1 MKPKSFIQNID
12 LFNCKFILRDKRFL
26 WLDYDKGISIIL
38 VAYGHCFFMLLDH
51 GINMSAY
58 PYFNYIGTFL
68 YGFRMPLFFIVSG
81 ILISNSLRKRGL
93 QAYLLNRVNNILF
106 PLMMWGGIQIS
117 LALISARYTNADITP
132 ASYLNLIINP
142 RQTGHFWYLNALFF
156 IGVIYSLLKTK
167 LKLTSAIQLLIGL
180 VFFSIAGYINIHDLQ
195 AGLLTDICQ
204 FYLFF
209 AMGDTISNI
218 FLNER
223 FVKRYTS
230 WKVFLPLLALFII
243 IQYKFTELNLHGGK
257 DGINFVEHKLPWFY
271 LFEALIGC
279 SLSVSL
285 SFLLQKYKVLSF
297 LRVIGY
303 HSLYIYCMQIIVMN
317 IMRIIFISILKIAN
331 VPLLFALIWTSGIV
345 IPMLFYNIAL
355 KLNAWW
361 LFTLHKPQ
369 DHYDFAKATR
379 TNLAMAER

>member
-1 MKPKSFIQNID
+1 MKPNNLIPKLD
-12 LFNCKFILRDKRFL
+12 VFNSKFILRDKRFL

-38 VAYGHCFFMLLDH
+38 VAYGHCFFMLFDH
-51 GINMSAY
+51 GINMAPY

-93 QAYLLNRVNNILF
+93 PAYLLNRVNNILY
-106 PLMMWGGIQIS
+106 PLLVWGGIQIS
-117 LALISARYTNADITP
+117 LALLSARYTNSDITM

-167 LKLTSAIQLLIGL
+167 LKVSIGIQLVIGF
-180 VFFSIAGYINIHDLQ
+180 VFFSIAGYINMHDLQ

-209 AMGDTISNI
+209 AIGDAISNI

-223 FVKRYTS
+223 FVHRYTS
-230 WKVFLPLLALFII
+230 WKVFLPLLLLFIV

-257 DGINFVEHKLPWFY
+257 DGINYVEHKLPWFY

-317 IMRIIFISILKIAN
+317 IMRIVLISILKISF
-331 VPLLFALIWTSGIV
+331 VPLLFGLIWTSGIV
-345 IPMLFYNIAL
+345 IPMLFYNVCL
-355 KLNAWW
+355 RLNAWW
-361 LFTLHKPQ
+361 LFTFNKPH
-369 DHYDFAKATR
+369 DHYDYVKQSR
-379 TNLAMAER
+379 LDLQISDQ